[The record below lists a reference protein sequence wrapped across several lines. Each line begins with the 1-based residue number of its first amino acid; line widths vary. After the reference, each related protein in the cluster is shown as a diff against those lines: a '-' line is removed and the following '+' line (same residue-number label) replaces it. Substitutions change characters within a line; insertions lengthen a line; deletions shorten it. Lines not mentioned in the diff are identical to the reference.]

1 MAERARV
8 KVLIVHNSYQQPGGE
23 DVVAGREAAL
33 LRQAGHEVMEYRRSN
48 HELRALSPWGK
59 LTFPKQVIWAGESVR
74 DLRALIHEEK
84 PQVAH
89 FHNTFLMISPSAY
102 QVCQEMSIPVVQ
114 TLHNYRFLCPRADF
128 FRNGHICEECL
139 GKTPPWP
146 GVVYGCYRG
155 SRAQTA
161 VVATML
167 TVHRWLKTWDEQVDA
182 YIALTEFARQKFIQG
197 GLPAEKI
204 LLKPNFVDPDPGLRV
219 GIGDYALFVGR
230 FSPEEKVLTLLKA
243 WQKIEGIR
251 LKLVG
256 GEAHELRIRQF
267 PGEFALEKVEF
278 LGRRTR
284 DQVFALMK
292 EARLLI
298 FPSEWYEAFPL
309 VLAEAFA
316 CGVPVVA
323 TRLGAM
329 AEIVEEGRTGL
340 FFTPGDSDDL
350 SAKVQ
355 WAFAHPQEMAQMGRR
370 ARQEFEAKYT
380 GERNREGLLNI
391 YRIAIGRARERRGEP
406 SASSALEPA
415 EIG

>member
-74 DLRALIHEEK
+74 DLRALIHREK
-84 PQVAH
+84 PQIAH

>member
-1 MAERARV
+1 M
-8 KVLIVHNSYQQPGGE
+8 KVLIIHNIYQQPGGE
-23 DVVAGREAAL
+23 DIVAGQEAAL
-33 LRQAGHEVMEYRRSN
+33 LRQAGHEVIEYRRSN
-48 HELRALSPWGK
+48 HEITALSLWDK
-59 LTFPKQVIWAGESVR
+59 LTLPKQVIWSGDSVR

-84 PQVAH
+84 PHIAH

-102 QVCQEMSIPVVQ
+102 HVCQEMGIPVVQ

-146 GVVYGCYRG
+146 GIVYGCYHG
-155 SRAQTA
+155 SRAQTT

-167 TVHRWLKTWDEQVDA
+167 TIHRWLKTWDEQVDA

-204 LLKPNFVDPDPGLRV
+204 MLKPNFVDPDPGMRE

-230 FSPEEKVLTLLKA
+230 FSPEKKVLTLLKA
-243 WQKIEGIR
+243 WEKIEGIP

-256 GEAHELRIRQF
+256 GGAQELQIRQF
-267 PGEFALEKVEF
+267 PREFALEKVEF

-292 EARLLI
+292 KARVLI

-323 TRLGAM
+323 TRLGVM

-350 SAKVQ
+350 SAKVR
-355 WAFAHPQEMAQMGRR
+355 WAFTHPQEMAQMGRR

-391 YRIAIGRARERRGEP
+391 YRLAIGRAREWR
-406 SASSALEPA
+406 
-415 EIG
+415 

>member
-1 MAERARV
+1 MAARARV

-267 PGEFALEKVEF
+267 PEEFALEKVEF

-292 EARLLI
+292 GARLLI

>member
-1 MAERARV
+1 M
-8 KVLIVHNSYQQPGGE
+8 KVLIIHNSYQQPGGE
-23 DVVAGREAAL
+23 DIVAGQEAAL
-33 LRQAGHEVMEYRRSN
+33 LRQAGHEVIEYRRSN
-48 HELRALSPWGK
+48 HEVKALGLWDK
-59 LTFPKQVIWAGESVR
+59 LTLPKRVIWAGKSAQ
-74 DLRALIHEEK
+74 DLRALTHREK
-84 PQVAH
+84 PHIAH

-102 QVCQEMSIPVVQ
+102 HVCQEMGIPVVQ

-128 FRNGHICEECL
+128 FRNGHVCEDCL

-146 GVVYGCYRG
+146 GIVYGCYHG
-155 SRAQTA
+155 SRVQTA
-161 VVATML
+161 VVAAML

-204 LLKPNFVDPDPGLRV
+204 MLKPNFVDPDPGMRE
-219 GIGDYALFVGR
+219 GTGDYALFVGR
-230 FSPEEKVLTLLKA
+230 FSPEKKVMTLLKA
-243 WQKIEGIR
+243 WENIEGIH

-256 GEAHELRIRQF
+256 GGAQELRIRQF
-267 PGEFALEKVEF
+267 PREFASEKVEF

-292 EARLLI
+292 KARLLI

-316 CGVPVVA
+316 CGVPVVT
-323 TRLGAM
+323 TRLGVM

-380 GERNREGLLNI
+380 GVRNREELLNI
-391 YRIAIGRARERRGEP
+391 YRIAIGRARERR
-406 SASSALEPA
+406 
-415 EIG
+415 

>member
-84 PQVAH
+84 PQIAH